1 MKRLMVFVLVVLM
14 LCAGMAQAAEWR
26 DGLSASQPYVGVRP
40 VDLNEHLGYMMFYPS
55 ANMKAEYA
63 CQRLFIYLPREDVRA
78 GSGMLYLCSVEDNQ
92 QIWST
97 AMNNTAVVEQRA
109 ITEEELNGLLWGS
122 GTCFEVVLPKS
133 LEFGKNYFVNMERN
147 CIVSNDGKV
156 DNPEVGGTDAWSFTL
171 EGAFGVSGMEYRRMQ
186 PDGTYLEGITN
197 PQAGDQIR
205 FDLVLGGNATMA
217 AVYAFNG
224 VDFQTTSYTVSCE
237 VLGTVE
243 AEFPMWGVM
252 FLDAQGNEVDR
263 VEFW

>member
-1 MKRLMVFVLVVLM
+1 MKRLMVLVLVVVM

-40 VDLNEHLGYMMFYPS
+40 VNLSEHMGYMMFYPS
-55 ANMKAEYA
+55 ANMAAEYA
-63 CQRLFIYLPREDVRA
+63 CQRLFIYLPREDVHA
-78 GSGMLYLCSVEDNQ
+78 GTGMLYLCSVEDNK

-97 AMNNTAVVEQRA
+97 PMNNAAAVEQRE
-109 ITEEELNGLLWGS
+109 ITEEELNGLLWGG

-147 CIVSNDGKV
+147 CIVTNDGRV
-156 DNPEVGGTDAWSFTL
+156 DNPEVGGTDAWSFSL
-171 EGAFGVSGMEYRRMQ
+171 QGEFGVSGMEYRRLQ
-186 PDGTYLEGITN
+186 PDGSYEEGIIT
-197 PQAGDQIR
+197 PQAGDEIH
-205 FDLVLGGNATMA
+205 FELILGGNATMA

-224 VDFQTTSYTVSCE
+224 VDFQTTSFTASCE
-237 VLGTVE
+237 VIGSVD